1 MACTAPY
8 PGALRLLQPAL
19 RDQAQRAQTKTD
31 DDVDRQGARTMA
43 QKRMQVMMKHVAGTS
58 EQAECY
64 PENLDI
70 ETLAPVGLMASA
82 TKGETGSLAL
92 QSAVRWTCSAVGRA
106 RLAC

>member
-1 MACTAPY
+1 
-8 PGALRLLQPAL
+8 
-19 RDQAQRAQTKTD
+19 
-31 DDVDRQGARTMA
+31 MA

-58 EQAECY
+58 EQAY

-92 QSAVRWTCSAVGRA
+92 QSAVRWTCSAVGSA